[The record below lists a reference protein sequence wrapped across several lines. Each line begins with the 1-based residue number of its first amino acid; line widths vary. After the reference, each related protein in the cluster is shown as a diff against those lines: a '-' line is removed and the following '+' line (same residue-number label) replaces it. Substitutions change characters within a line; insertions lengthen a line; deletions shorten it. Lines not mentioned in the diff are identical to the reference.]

1 MIRLNVFIQVSA
13 ENRAAVLESAKELVA
28 YSLKDNGCIAYDVF
42 ESATRSDV
50 LMICETWKDAES
62 LSAHEKADHFVAL
75 VPKIQGL
82 AAMKL
87 EKLRHTFTT
96 RMCEAGV
103 NIKVIQDALGHSDIS
118 TALNIYADVTK
129 EMKAE
134 EFKGLDSYFKV

>member
-62 LSAHEKADHFVAL
+62 LSAMKSRPFCGPGAQ
-75 VPKIQGL
+75 IQGL

-87 EKLRHTFTT
+87 EKF
-96 RMCEAGV
+96 
-103 NIKVIQDALGHSDIS
+103 
-118 TALNIYADVTK
+118 
-129 EMKAE
+129 
-134 EFKGLDSYFKV
+134 EF

>member
-50 LMICETWKDAES
+50 LMICETWKDAAS
-62 LSAHEKADHFVAL
+62 LAAHEQAAHFTTL
-75 VPKIQGL
+75 VPKIQKL

-87 EKLRHTFTT
+87 EKF
-96 RMCEAGV
+96 
-103 NIKVIQDALGHSDIS
+103 
-118 TALNIYADVTK
+118 
-129 EMKAE
+129 
-134 EFKGLDSYFKV
+134 EF

>member
-62 LSAHEKADHFVAL
+62 LSAHEKVENFVAM
-75 VPKIQGL
+75 VTKIHAL
-82 AAMKL
+82 AARKL
-87 EKLRHTFTT
+87 EKLEVR
-96 RMCEAGV
+96 
-103 NIKVIQDALGHSDIS
+103 IS
-118 TALNIYADVTK
+118 NLR
-129 EMKAE
+129 E
-134 EFKGLDSYFKV
+134 